1 MTFEENLIAVLNL
14 VGTVIGTIILAYLVY
29 KGQKIEK
36 NVEISEK
43 TSLAIKSKIQPHHY
57 NEIIVISNSGTAP
70 VDKLE
75 AKIEITI
82 SPKGS
87 PDITSSLEWECKEVL
102 DVKEEVTIPLHS
114 KLIPILEENNLM
126 KTRKEDFPTN
136 QIDEVTGEY
145 MHYEESI
152 RDLRKIFSI
161 TINLE
166 VKSRVLSFPKTIKKT
181 FRLDY
186 DWDPEFFGEK
196 QGMFQYTENFT
207 VEITDVRGNW
217 KT

>member
-1 MTFEENLIAVLNL
+1 
-14 VGTVIGTIILAYLVY
+14 
-29 KGQKIEK
+29 
-36 NVEISEK
+36 
-43 TSLAIKSKIQPHHY
+43 
-57 NEIIVISNSGTAP
+57 
-70 VDKLE
+70 
-75 AKIEITI
+75 
-82 SPKGS
+82 
-87 PDITSSLEWECKEVL
+87 
-102 DVKEEVTIPLHS
+102 
-114 KLIPILEENNLM
+114 M